1 MIKFHGVSLSLF
13 LTSPPLRPS
22 APQPAPP
29 LLPPT
34 LRFLPL
40 PLFSGDGLTPRR
52 RFRASM
58 LWSLQAEG
66 RAQMAGGGWGGCG
79 CGLRRGRRGPG
90 SVCVVRSRSVLRL
103 PGMEKQETA
112 GQEAWE
118 AGAIAMIE
126 IQPRSGGSMNCSP
139 QKIWSPLLCFCGEA
153 VNCCMSTAC
162 RRTVRDPR
170 WVSWPRDVRCQS
182 ARLVA
187 ADAAA
192 SLVRS
197 LRSLRTRVEDAAG
210 TRRHFEVTGAGQ
222 KTSAACVTQRL

>member
-1 MIKFHGVSLSLF
+1 MHRWRV
-13 LTSPPLRPS
+13 
-22 APQPAPP
+22 
-29 LLPPT
+29 
-34 LRFLPL
+34 
-40 PLFSGDGLTPRR
+40 
-52 RFRASM
+52 
-58 LWSLQAEG
+58 
-66 RAQMAGGGWGGCG
+66 GGGGV

-112 GQEAWE
+112 EQEAWE

-126 IQPRSGGSMNCSP
+126 IRPRSGGSVNCSP
-139 QKIWSPLLCFCGEA
+139 HLLSFFKKKRSKIWSPLLCFCGEA

-162 RRTVRDPR
+162 QRTVRDR
-170 WVSWPRDVRCQS
+170 WWVSWPRDVRCQS

-210 TRRHFEVTGAGQ
+210 TQRHFEVTGAGQ